1 MEMHVHFYGVSSH
14 GSAPER
20 GKNAIYMASK
30 TAFEIE
36 KLNERLKFDEFLR
49 KRYCYYF

>member
-1 MEMHVHFYGVSSH
+1 MEMHVHFYGVSAH

-30 TAFEIE
+30 VALEIE
-36 KLNERLKFDEFLR
+36 KLNGSLS
-49 KRYCYYF
+49 